1 MPEWVWTVIGVAA
14 GLAVIW
20 AALAVALL
28 IQARR
33 AGWDLNWRDV
43 IRLAPDL
50 LRLLKRLASDKHV
63 PRRTRW
69 WLGGLLVYLLLP
81 VDLIPD
87 FIPVIGYADD
97 AIVTVVALRYAVKHA
112 GFEAVRR
119 NWPGSPEG
127 LASVLALARI
137 SPADERNSGA

>member
-97 AIVTVVALRYAVKHA
+97 AIITVVALRYAVKHA

>member
-1 MPEWVWTVIGVAA
+1 MPEWGWTVVGVAA
-14 GLAVIW
+14 GLVVIW
-20 AALAVALL
+20 VALVVALL

-33 AGWDLNWRDV
+33 TGWDLNWRDV
-43 IRLAPDL
+43 ARLAPDL

-63 PRRTRW
+63 PRPTRW
-69 WLGGLLVYLLLP
+69 WLGGLLAYLILP

-97 AIVTVVALRYAVKHA
+97 AIVTVIALRYAVKHA

-137 SPADERNSGA
+137 SSADE

>member
-33 AGWDLNWRDV
+33 TGWDLNWRDV
-43 IRLAPDL
+43 ARLAPDL

-63 PRRTRW
+63 PRPTRW

-97 AIVTVVALRYAVKHA
+97 AIITVVALRYAVKHA

>member
-97 AIVTVVALRYAVKHA
+97 AIITVVALRYAVKHA

-127 LASVLALARI
+127 LASVLALTRI